1 MKFLFDQNL
10 SPHLVEAEADL
21 YPESV
26 HVREVNLHRADDE
39 TVWNYAV
46 QNGLTIVSKD
56 ADFHQRSFLYGHP
69 PKVVWIQ
76 RGNCSTK
83 DVESVLRKYHSELLA
98 FEKNEEGSFLNLE

>member
-10 SPHLVEAEADL
+10 SPHLVEAVADL

-46 QNGLTIVSKD
+46 QNGLTLVSKD
-56 ADFHQRSFLYGHP
+56 ADFHQRSFLYGHCP
-69 PKVVWIQ
+69 P
-76 RGNCSTK
+76 
-83 DVESVLRKYHSELLA
+83 EKYRPPCTVTTYA
-98 FEKNEEGSFLNLE
+98 ILE